1 MFFIVFRMRSMFN
14 DLFMFQTLCSYTR
27 ISSLPYSRFL
37 PVTLGY
43 EFSEVHV
50 LNNWSYLC
58 KVLATLTTI
67 ATPTYSAG
75 VGIFGDVGCLLG
87 PLFIIFFTSMIQTCF
102 MLLLFI
108 RFAITHAAILFSKG
122 RVRYYA
128 LTDSLH
134 VLKLIGSD
142 CIAFEID

>member
-1 MFFIVFRMRSMFN
+1 M
-14 DLFMFQTLCSYTR
+14 
-27 ISSLPYSRFL
+27 
-37 PVTLGY
+37 
-43 EFSEVHV
+43 
-50 LNNWSYLC
+50 
-58 KVLATLTTI
+58 LATLTTI